1 MEPSTRTL
9 MSMVPVISLSIK
21 SMLFLNS
28 VPCLKKLAILTSTL
42 RYNSP
47 IMLTEA
53 IKIPEPNIAFGLVDT
68 FSPKYVIS
76 FSKILGF
83 VMALEVISHF
93 FNEIAAGRNVEL
105 KINACAIPTLMQIP

>member
-1 MEPSTRTL
+1 
-9 MSMVPVISLSIK
+9 
-21 SMLFLNS
+21 
-28 VPCLKKLAILTSTL
+28 
-42 RYNSP
+42 
-47 IMLTEA
+47 MLTEA

-105 KINACAIPTLMQIP
+105 RINACAIPTLMQIP

>member
-1 MEPSTRTL
+1 
-9 MSMVPVISLSIK
+9 
-21 SMLFLNS
+21 ML
-28 VPCLKKLAILTSTL
+28 
-42 RYNSP
+42 RD
-47 IMLTEA
+47 A
-53 IKIPEPNIAFGLVDT
+53 IKIPEPNIAFGFVDT

-83 VMALEVISHF
+83 VMAFEVIFHF